1 MQSAE
6 CRMQSDNP
14 SVNLAVDSSLYT
26 REPKSKSFS
35 AYTVKVK
42 VKIKILLPYYGSK
55 LNKPPLCK
63 GRWQTSLATG
73 DGGIVKVKICTKTI
87 PLAASLTAPFTQG
100 SLRL

>member
-1 MQSAE
+1 MQSAECRVQNAE

-26 REPKSKSFS
+26 REPKSKSLS

-55 LNKPPLCK
+55 LNMPPLCK

-73 DGGIVKVKICTKTI
+73 DGGIVITLI
-87 PLAASLTAPFTQG
+87 SSNQSYHF
-100 SLRL
+100 SYI

>member
-6 CRMQSDNP
+6 CRVQSDNP

-26 REPKSKSFS
+26 REPKSKSLS
-35 AYTVKVK
+35 AYTAKVKVK
-42 VKIKILLPYYGSK
+42 IKIKILLPYYGSK

-73 DGGIVKVKICTKTI
+73 DGGIVIVQNK
-87 PLAASLTAPFTQG
+87 L
-100 SLRL
+100 